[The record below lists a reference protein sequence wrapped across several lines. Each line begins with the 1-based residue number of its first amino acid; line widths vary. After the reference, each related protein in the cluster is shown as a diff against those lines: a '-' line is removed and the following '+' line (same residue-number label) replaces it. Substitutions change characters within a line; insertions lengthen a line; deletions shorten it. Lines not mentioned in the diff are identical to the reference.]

1 MLSAVNYWGYKC
13 YTQLVHGSNLDE
25 NQDLYGKNIFLTG
38 GRAQSFKCK
47 GVRELLCINER
58 VNHSV
63 WIEKRRLDIEMQQND
78 QDSSIVVDDFC
89 CSISLIWS
97 KNLSDLATED
107 EVIVNGYCSM
117 PITNL
122 LSKPNLCRQTKA
134 FSFTSYDNCD
144 LTQLSLV
151 FGDFLI
157 EIKNV
162 FKNAQNNIPDDRWVI
177 FSKFVDIF
185 FVEVMRNP
193 TTLITLPMCFELYN
207 HLVNNSDDLEKFIQ
221 SNILLYQNIN
231 QESMQNSEDD
241 DDQSNNDNHDIILRC
256 ILMDYFSMSTEG
268 AVVSSMLFSQKINE
282 VLENHGLCKYYYS
295 YDNRATNRATKGKIS
310 LIHTFANK
318 EAKIVQEWLSLV
330 RNVKSEDYSPTNK
343 AITLFAKEIDN
354 LLVDWYGEEN
364 IHNLCSESIHKDV
377 LIGISDAVYKLSLI
391 HI

>member
-25 NQDLYGKNIFLTG
+25 NQDLYSKNIFLTG

-58 VNHSV
+58 VNHSI
-63 WIEKRRLDIEMQQND
+63 WIEKRRLDIEMQQNN

-107 EVIVNGYCSM
+107 EIIVNGYCSM

-231 QESMQNSEDD
+231 QESMQDSEDD
-241 DDQSNNDNHDIILRC
+241 DDQSNNDNYDIILRC
-256 ILMDYFSMSTEG
+256 ILMDYFPMSTKG
-268 AVVSSMLFSQKINE
+268 TVAYNILLSKKINK
-282 VLENHGLCKYYYS
+282 VLENHGLCQYCYS
-295 YDNRATNRATKGKIS
+295 YDNCTTGGKNL
-310 LIHTFANK
+310 LIGAFANK
-318 EAKIVQEWLSLV
+318 EAKIIQEWLSCV
-330 RNVKSEDYSPTNK
+330 RNVKSEDCSSTNE

-364 IHNLCSESIHKDV
+364 IHNLCSESIHRDV
-377 LIGISDAVYKLSLI
+377 LIDIGNAVYKDIQLE
-391 HI
+391 